1 MGQDVFRSD
10 VLAGKS
16 ILVTG
21 GGSGLGR
28 QISKA
33 LAAKGAAVHICGRRA
48 SVLEEAVREISTD
61 AGPTVR
67 AHVCDIREPDAVEE
81 MMDAIWAGGPLTGL
95 VNNAAANFI
104 APSKTLS
111 PRGFRAITSTV
122 MDGSF
127 HVTLSAGKRWI
138 ARGLKG
144 SVVSNLV
151 TWVWTGSAFVVPSAM
166 AKTALHAMTMSLA
179 VEWGPYG
186 IRLNAVAPGPFPTE
200 GAWEKLNPIPDAA
213 SSATSAASVPL
224 RRFGELAELQNLLVF
239 LLSDGCD
246 YLTGQTIA
254 VDGGQHLAGPATF
267 ADLTRMSDAQWQ
279 AARDAIEQSS
289 QRDKA
294 KRSQRV
300 PQSSADR

>member
-1 MGQDVFRSD
+1 MDIFRSD

-21 GGSGLGR
+21 GGSGLGLE
-28 QISKA
+28 ISKA
-33 LAAKGAAVHICGRRA
+33 LAAKGATVHICGRRA
-48 SVLEEAVREISTD
+48 NVLEAAAAEIA
-61 AGPTVR
+61 AGTVGKV
-67 AHVCDIREPDAVEE
+67 HWHTCDIRDADQVDAMVEA
-81 MMDAIWAGGPLTGL
+81 MWKVGPVTSL

-104 APSKTLS
+104 APTKGLS

-127 HVTLSAGKRWI
+127 HVTLALGKRWI
-138 ARGLKG
+138 DEGIKG
-144 SVVSNLV
+144 AVVSNLV

-186 IRLNAVAPGPFPTE
+186 IRLNATAPGPFPTE
-200 GAWEKLNPIPDAA
+200 SAWEKLNPIPDAK
-213 SSATSAASVPL
+213 SSATSAETVPL
-224 RRFGELAELQNLLVF
+224 RRFGAMPELQNLITF

-254 VDGGQHLAGPATF
+254 IDGGQHLAGPGTF
-267 ADLTRMSDAQWQ
+267 ADLTGMTDDQWQ
-279 AARDAIEQSS
+279 TAREAIEQST

-294 KRSQRV
+294 NR
-300 PQSSADR
+300 AG

>member
-1 MGQDVFRSD
+1 MSIDIFRDD

-21 GGSGLGR
+21 GGSGLGKE
-28 QISKA
+28 IGKA

-48 SVLEEAVREISTD
+48 NVLDDAMREIA
-61 AGPTVR
+61 AGATAPVR
-67 AHVCDIREPDAVEE
+67 RHVCDIRDADQVEA
-81 MMDAIWAGGPLTGL
+81 MMAAVWETGPLTGL

-104 APSKTLS
+104 APTKDLS
-111 PRGFRAITSTV
+111 PRGFRAVTSTV

-127 HVTLSAGKRWI
+127 HVTLAVGKRWI
-138 ARGLKG
+138 AGGLKG
-144 SVVSNLV
+144 AVVSNLV

-186 IRLNAVAPGPFPTE
+186 IRLNATAPGPFPTE
-200 GAWEKLNPIPDAA
+200 GAWEKLNPIPDAQ
-213 SSATSAASVPL
+213 SSATSAESVPL
-224 RRFGELAELQNLLVF
+224 RRFGQMRELQNLIVF

-254 VDGGQHLAGPATF
+254 IDGGQHLAGPGTF
-267 ADLTRMSDAQWQ
+267 ADLSAMTDDQWR
-279 AARDAIEQSS
+279 AAREQIQRST
-289 QRDKA
+289 QRDK
-294 KRSQRV
+294 SQRA
-300 PQSSADR
+300 P

>member
-1 MGQDVFRSD
+1 MDIFRSD

-21 GGSGLGR
+21 GGSGLGLE
-28 QISKA
+28 ISKA
-33 LAAKGAAVHICGRRA
+33 LCAKGATVHICGRRA
-48 SVLEEAVREISTD
+48 NVLEAAAAEI
-61 AGPTVR
+61 AKGAPGK
-67 AHVCDIREPDAVEE
+67 AHWHTCDIRDADQVDALVEA
-81 MMDAIWAGGPLTGL
+81 MWKVGPVTSL

-104 APSKTLS
+104 APTKGLS

-127 HVTLSAGKRWI
+127 HVTLALGKRWI
-138 ARGLKG
+138 AEGIKG

-186 IRLNAVAPGPFPTE
+186 IRLNATAPGPFPTE
-200 GAWEKLNPIPDAA
+200 SAWEKLNPIPDAK
-213 SSATSAASVPL
+213 SSATSDETVPL
-224 RRFGELAELQNLLVF
+224 RRYGAMPELQNLITF

-254 VDGGQHLAGPATF
+254 IDGGQHLAGPGTF
-267 ADLTRMSDAQWQ
+267 ADLTGMTDAQWQ
-279 AARDAIEQSS
+279 TAREAIEQST

-294 KRSQRV
+294 NR
-300 PQSSADR
+300 AG

>member
-1 MGQDVFRSD
+1 MEIFRSD

-21 GGSGLGR
+21 GGSGLGLE
-28 QISKA
+28 ISKA
-33 LAAKGAAVHICGRRA
+33 LAAKGATVHICGRRA
-48 SVLEEAVREISTD
+48 NVLEAAAAEIA
-61 AGPTVR
+61 AGTVGKV
-67 AHVCDIREPDAVEE
+67 HWHTCDIRDADQVDAMVEA
-81 MMDAIWAGGPLTGL
+81 MWKVGPVTSL

-104 APSKTLS
+104 APTKGLS

-127 HVTLSAGKRWI
+127 HVTLALGKRWI
-138 ARGLKG
+138 DEGIKG
-144 SVVSNLV
+144 AVVSNLV

-186 IRLNAVAPGPFPTE
+186 IRLNATAPGPFPTE
-200 GAWEKLNPIPDAA
+200 SAWEKLNPIPDAK
-213 SSATSAASVPL
+213 SSATSAETVPL
-224 RRFGELAELQNLLVF
+224 RRFGAMPELQNLITF

-254 VDGGQHLAGPATF
+254 IDGGQHLAGPGTF
-267 ADLTRMSDAQWQ
+267 ADLTGMTDDQWQ
-279 AARDAIEQSS
+279 TAREAIEQST

-294 KRSQRV
+294 NR
-300 PQSSADR
+300 AG

>member
-1 MGQDVFRSD
+1 MDIFRSD

-21 GGSGLGR
+21 GGSGLGLE
-28 QISKA
+28 ISKA
-33 LAAKGAAVHICGRRA
+33 LAAKGATVHICGRRA
-48 SVLEEAVREISTD
+48 NVLEAAAAEIA
-61 AGPTVR
+61 AGTVGKV
-67 AHVCDIREPDAVEE
+67 HWHTCDIRDADQV
-81 MMDAIWAGGPLTGL
+81 DAIVEAMWKVGPVTSL

-104 APSKTLS
+104 APTKGLS

-127 HVTLSAGKRWI
+127 HVTLALGKRWI
-138 ARGLKG
+138 DEGIKG
-144 SVVSNLV
+144 AVVSNLV

-186 IRLNAVAPGPFPTE
+186 IRLNATAPGPFPTE
-200 GAWEKLNPIPDAA
+200 SAWEKLNPIPDAK
-213 SSATSAASVPL
+213 SSATSAETVPL
-224 RRFGELAELQNLLVF
+224 RRYGAMPELQNLITF

-254 VDGGQHLAGPATF
+254 IDGGQHLAGPGTF
-267 ADLTRMSDAQWQ
+267 ADLTGMTDDQWQ
-279 AARDAIEQSS
+279 TAREAIEQST

-294 KRSQRV
+294 NR
-300 PQSSADR
+300 AG

>member
-1 MGQDVFRSD
+1 MTIFRHD
-10 VLAGKS
+10 VLDGKS

-21 GGSGLGR
+21 GGSGLGLE
-28 QISKA
+28 IAKA
-33 LAAKGAAVHICGRRA
+33 LHGMGAVVHICGRRA
-48 SVLEEAVREISTD
+48 D
-61 AGPTVR
+61 ALAAAATTIAGDNATKV
-67 AHVCDIREPDAVEE
+67 HWHTCDIRDADQIDA
-81 MMDAIWAGGPLTGL
+81 MLDAIWQIGPLTGL

-104 APSKTLS
+104 APTRQLS

-127 HVTLSAGKRWI
+127 FVTLAIGKRWI
-138 ARGLKG
+138 DEGIRG

-186 IRLNAVAPGPFPTE
+186 IRLNATAPGPFPTE
-200 GAWEKLNPIPDAA
+200 SAWEKLNPIPDAK
-213 SSATSAASVPL
+213 SSATSDDTVPM
-224 RRFGELAELQNLLVF
+224 RRFGQMPELQNLIIF

-254 VDGGQHLAGPATF
+254 IDGGQHLAGPGTF
-267 ADLTRMSDAQWQ
+267 ADLSNLTDAQWQ
-279 AARDAIEQSS
+279 AAREAIQQSTA
-289 QRDKA
+289 RDKA
-294 KRSQRV
+294 SR
-300 PQSSADR
+300 AT